1 MRLPLEVDMA
11 TKPTKNA
18 PVKKRTASQMLY
30 EKKIEAYRETMHH
43 YEQQCAAM
51 EYERSALL
59 KEGLVGLAV
68 THKTFGAGTIIE
80 KERQMITV
88 QFVSDN
94 KRFILPAAF
103 TEGFLSTADDTIHHE
118 IARYRDLGEQI
129 RMIRDQMSGVR
140 RSIGVLEAKL

>member
-1 MRLPLEVDMA
+1 MA

-68 THKTFGAGTIIE
+68 THKTFGSGTIIE

-94 KRFILPAAF
+94 KRFILPASF
-103 TEGFLSTADDTIHHE
+103 TEGFLSTADDNIHHE

-129 RMIRDQMSGVR
+129 RMIRDRMSGVR